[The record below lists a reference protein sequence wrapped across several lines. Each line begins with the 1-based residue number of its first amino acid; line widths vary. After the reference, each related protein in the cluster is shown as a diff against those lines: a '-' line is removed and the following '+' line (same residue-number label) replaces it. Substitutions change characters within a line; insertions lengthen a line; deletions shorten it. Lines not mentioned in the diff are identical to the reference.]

1 VIRGSTHIPHPIVA
15 AVRAFVEAEV
25 EPAAPALEHADAYP
39 HALVARMRELGL
51 FGALVPHAY
60 GGLGLDVTTYAR
72 VIEEIC
78 RGFMSLAGVLNS
90 HTMAALIV
98 LHHGTDEQR
107 ARLLPRFARGQA
119 RGGLCL
125 TEPHAGS
132 DVQALRT
139 VARRDGDRYLISGS
153 KMFVTNGR
161 EGNTFALLALTNP
174 AASPRHR
181 GMSCFIVE
189 KGEPGLE
196 VVKSI
201 AKLGYKGVDTAEL
214 LFDAFPCPAAN
225 LVGGVEG
232 RGFKHVMSG
241 LETGRINIAARAVGV
256 AQSAFEHATR
266 AAASAGHEE
275 APALLGDIAARV
287 EAARLV
293 TYWAAGMKD
302 RSERCD
308 LEAGIAKLYASEA
321 AQEAAAGAMRIAGPA
336 SQRAELGFER
346 LYRDTPLMIIGE
358 GTNEIQRLIIT
369 RSLLDRY
376 GERLGALTSRESEP
390 EERRQVVL
398 AVRQLVDKDVMPSAQ
413 DDERAGHYPAALMG
427 RVADLGILGCLT
439 SPGLGGL
446 DLDLATYAMVL
457 EELARGSSTVAGIVA
472 AQATATHIIE
482 RFGERVG
489 ERVGDRFE
497 LGTARQRSL
506 AAMTRGERRGAVA
519 LGPGISAR
527 ADGDGWALAGAA
539 ALVDHAAQ
547 SDVLVVLAR
556 MPDGEPGGFLVERN
570 APHLIV
576 GATPATLGARGLG
589 AADVT
594 LDGVRVDGSA
604 RLGVGAARAAE
615 VLARLALAATAVG
628 LAQAAFEAALRYSQQ
643 RSTFGQPICQHQ
655 AVQLKLA
662 DMATRITAA
671 RLLTYRAAERLTV
684 DPDDDT
690 GVRMAKVEA
699 SEMAADV
706 TLESM
711 RIHGGYGYT
720 NEFPVERLYRDAAR
734 LVVTP
739 ADNDA
744 ERRLVARRAIERA
757 STGSPS

>member
-1 VIRGSTHIPHPIVA
+1 VIREPTPIPHPIVA

-39 HALVARMRELGL
+39 HALVDRMRELGL
-51 FGALVPHAY
+51 FGALVPRAY

-139 VARRDGDRYLISGS
+139 VARREGDRYLISGS

-161 EGNTFALLALTNP
+161 EGNTFALLALTDP

-189 KGEPGLE
+189 KGEPGLT

-225 LVGGVEG
+225 LVGGAEG

-266 AAASAGHEE
+266 GAASAGLDE

-376 GERLGALTSRESEP
+376 GERLGALTSRDGEP
-390 EERRQVVL
+390 EERRQIVL
-398 AVRQLVDKDVMPSAQ
+398 AVRQLVDKDVTPAAQ
-413 DDERAGHYPAALMG
+413 DDEREGHYPAALMA
-427 RVADLGILGCLT
+427 RVADLGVLGCLT

-446 DLDLATYAMVL
+446 GLDLATYAMVL
-457 EELARGSSTVAGIVA
+457 EELARGWSTVAGLVA
-472 AQATATHIIE
+472 AQATAAHIIE
-482 RFGERVG
+482 RFGEPA
-489 ERVGDRFE
+489 
-497 LGTARQRSL
+497 ARQRLLSS
-506 AAMTRGERRGAVA
+506 MTRGEQRGAVA
-519 LGPGISAR
+519 LGPGVGAR
-527 ADGDGWALAGAA
+527 ADGDGWALAGTA
-539 ALVDHAAQ
+539 ALVDHAEQ
-547 SDVLVVLAR
+547 SDVLVVLA
-556 MPDGEPGGFLVERN
+556 MTPDGEPAGFVVERN
-570 APHLIV
+570 APHLTV

-589 AADVT
+589 AADVV
-594 LDGVRVDGSA
+594 LDGVRVGGSA
-604 RLGVGAARAAE
+604 RLGDGAARAAE

-671 RLLTYRAAERLTV
+671 RLLTYRAAERLTA
-684 DPDDDT
+684 DADDDS

-720 NEFPVERLYRDAAR
+720 SEFPVERLYRDAAR

-739 ADNDA
+739 TDNDA

-757 STGSPS
+757 ATGVPA